1 MPDDTTAS
9 LARRSYH
16 SLLHPLQMRQG
27 GEGEYAR
34 TRMSIRINDG
44 EPFDSGFPALPAA
57 LVVCHQPIDR
67 LASACGPPGRVGG
80 ARSGPAMRPC
90 SCSGSAARRA
100 SIGRAAVWVTG
111 VAPQARQFLRC

>member
-57 LVVCHQPIDR
+57 LYPWVLMSREGDVVNLVSLEQLDKP
-67 LASACGPPGRVGG
+67 S
-80 ARSGPAMRPC
+80 
-90 SCSGSAARRA
+90 
-100 SIGRAAVWVTG
+100 
-111 VAPQARQFLRC
+111 